1 MWLQLVHEFTLI
13 RSPVLQ
19 GLFWYQN
26 LILAK
31 NALRVLWLWVQE
43 DPGSNIELVQ
53 ILETLLCNTELDLQ
67 KKNKQK
73 KNKNKK
79 IQQNKTK
86 QKQNKTKQNQKTTNK
101 KQKTHKKKTKQTK
114 NMVLCK

>member
-1 MWLQLVHEFTLI
+1 MWLQLVREFTLI

-31 NALRVLWLWVQE
+31 NALRVLWLWAQE

-53 ILETLLCNTELDLQ
+53 ILETLLCNTELFSGL
-67 KKNKQK
+67 
-73 KNKNKK
+73 
-79 IQQNKTK
+79 T
-86 QKQNKTKQNQKTTNK
+86 
-101 KQKTHKKKTKQTK
+101 KKTKTK
-114 NMVLCK
+114 TKTKTKK